1 MGGGKK
7 EAEQFSFAG
16 RAAVLKKNIIML
28 VPPASLEA
36 FIRDKEDEQ
45 TGERLRTLAYRLG
58 LEEKDLP
65 SIKAHCTDL
74 TAIIIAAA
82 TGTVPDDK
90 KDADKSVKK
99 ALQKHAERWFKSV
112 EGGGSCRQS
121 VCLWSLAT
129 A

>member
-1 MGGGKK
+1 
-7 EAEQFSFAG
+7 
-16 RAAVLKKNIIML
+16 ML

-65 SIKAHCTDL
+65 AIKAHCTGL

-99 ALQKHAERWFKSV
+99 ALQTPQKD
-112 EGGGSCRQS
+112 GSSLWRVAGS
-121 VCLWSLAT
+121 LRTKCLPLVFGHS
-129 A
+129 